1 MGCMSVVERYYDR
14 HAGYENRR
22 LFQDPYHMLEFIVTF
37 HYLRKYLPEM
47 GNILDC
53 GCGSGN
59 YAIALV
65 GMGYNV
71 ALVDISQRLLDIA
84 VEKFRRTNR
93 LSRLISAV
101 KTSSTDLSMFEDETF
116 DAALCFGPLYHLPNE
131 ADQVR
136 TVEELRRVLKPSGAL
151 FVSAISYF
159 GVIGV
164 ITRYYAEELLLD
176 SHREFFEKGIHL
188 AEWHDYDPNVFPD
201 AKFWKPLELKKFM
214 EKRGFITLEM
224 AACEGVFT
232 HLGEHVNEAAKDKRK
247 WRRIIEIAIETSNE
261 PTIIGNTEHF
271 LWIGRKL

>member
-1 MGCMSVVERYYDR
+1 MERVGIVERYYEH
-14 HAGYENRR
+14 HADYEDKR

-37 HYLRKYLPEM
+37 YYLRKYLPEA
-47 GNILDC
+47 GDILDC

-59 YAIALV
+59 YAIVLA

-71 ALVDISQRLLDIA
+71 ALVDISQKLLNIA
-84 VEKFRRTNR
+84 TEKFRRTNR
-93 LSRLISAV
+93 LSKLISVV
-101 KTSSTDLSMFEDETF
+101 KTSSTDLSMFGDKTF

-136 TVEELRRVLKPSGAL
+136 TVGELRRVLKPGGVL

-164 ITRYYAEELLLD
+164 IVRDYAEELLLD

-188 AEWHDYDPNVFPD
+188 AEWHGYDLNVFPD
-201 AKFWKPLELKKFM
+201 AKFWKPLELEKFM
-214 EKRGFITLEM
+214 EKHGFTTLEM

-232 HLGEHVNEAAKDKRK
+232 HLRKYVNEAAKDRRK

>member
-1 MGCMSVVERYYDR
+1 MGRISIVERYYDH
-14 HAGYENRR
+14 HAGYEDRR

-37 HYLRKYLPEM
+37 HYLRKYLPET

-59 YAIALV
+59 YAIVLA

-84 VEKFRRTNR
+84 AEKFRRTNR
-93 LSRLISAV
+93 LSKLISVV
-101 KTSSTDLSMFEDETF
+101 KTSSTDLSMFGDETF

-136 TVEELRRVLKPSGAL
+136 TVGELRRVLKPGGVL

-159 GVIGV
+159 GVIGAIV
-164 ITRYYAEELLLD
+164 RDYAEELLLD

-188 AEWHDYDPNVFPD
+188 AEWHDYDLNVFPD

-214 EKRGFITLEM
+214 EKHGFITLEM

-232 HLGEHVNEAAKDKRK
+232 HLRKHVNEAAKDRRK

-271 LWIGRKL
+271 LWIGRKS